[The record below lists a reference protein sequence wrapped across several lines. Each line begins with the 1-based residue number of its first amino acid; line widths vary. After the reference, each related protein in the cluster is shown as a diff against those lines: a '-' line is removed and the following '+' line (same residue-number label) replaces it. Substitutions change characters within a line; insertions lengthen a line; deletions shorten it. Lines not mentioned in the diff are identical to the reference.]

1 MQLVLVE
8 SVAYVDDLGQDG
20 ATRLLDQSP
29 QVLDAQDRRGL
40 GAAGE
45 RERCAEG
52 EAEAEARPVSP
63 VHAPTVECLPK
74 MARQSGSA
82 IVGAVVL
89 TGLGLTI
96 SSRLVEIMKGRISVE
111 STQGAGSTFHF
122 TAEFKNQPPSEGIP
136 VSESGAIR
144 LDGVRVLV
152 VDDNATNR
160 RILEEVLNHWHMR
173 PTCVASGREA
183 LSAVALAKSL
193 DDPYRLALLDMLMP
207 EMDGFELTRQL
218 NELVSPGTL
227 PVVLLTSAVR
237 QGDAAI
243 ADSLGI
249 RVRMLKPFK
258 QSELFHTIASTV
270 DKIQTRRLEGSD
282 LSSAPAG
289 KSRRILLAEDNP
301 VNQKLATH
309 LLERRG
315 FAVTVVDNGNDAVS
329 NALLHQFDAIL
340 MDIQMPGMDGL
351 EATEAIRRSEAGTVR
366 RTRIIAMTA
375 YAMKG
380 DRERCIEAGMDGY
393 IAKPIQ
399 STQLYQV
406 LDEVLS
412 ERSRT

>member
-1 MQLVLVE
+1 
-8 SVAYVDDLGQDG
+8 
-20 ATRLLDQSP
+20 
-29 QVLDAQDRRGL
+29 
-40 GAAGE
+40 
-45 RERCAEG
+45 
-52 EAEAEARPVSP
+52 
-63 VHAPTVECLPK
+63 
-74 MARQSGSA
+74 
-82 IVGAVVL
+82 
-89 TGLGLTI
+89 
-96 SSRLVEIMKGRISVE
+96 
-111 STQGAGSTFHF
+111 
-122 TAEFKNQPPSEGIP
+122 
-136 VSESGAIR
+136 
-144 LDGVRVLV
+144 
-152 VDDNATNR
+152 
-160 RILEEVLNHWHMR
+160 
-173 PTCVASGREA
+173 
-183 LSAVALAKSL
+183 
-193 DDPYRLALLDMLMP
+193 MP